1 VTNKEFNNHNVSAEQ
16 MQRNAPASA
25 HKKSS
30 RPLVIIFLVFIA
42 FIIIVFLIQQKV
54 TIDWIEN
61 YQTGIELAEQ
71 QNKPIFIAFYK
82 SYIPSNIKERIYS
95 NRSVKEYIEAT
106 FIPILIDAAQEPDIA
121 KLYNVKD
128 YPAHYVKQPDSND
141 VFGPFGYRPPRGFIN
156 QLKGVIKQM
165 GLPAE

>member
-1 VTNKEFNNHNVSAEQ
+1 MTDKEFNNHNVSAEQ
-16 MQRNAPASA
+16 MRQNTPASA

-30 RPLVIIFLVFIA
+30 RALLIIFLVFFA
-42 FIIIVFLIQQKV
+42 FVITILLTQQRV
-54 TIDWIEN
+54 TIEWIED
-61 YQTGIELAEQ
+61 YQAGIELAEQ

-95 NRSVKEYIEAT
+95 NRSVKKYIEAT
-106 FIPILIDAAQEPDIA
+106 FIPILIDAAQQPDIA
-121 KLYNVKD
+121 KLYNVTD

-156 QLKGVIKQM
+156 QLKGVIKKM
-165 GLPAE
+165 GLPDE